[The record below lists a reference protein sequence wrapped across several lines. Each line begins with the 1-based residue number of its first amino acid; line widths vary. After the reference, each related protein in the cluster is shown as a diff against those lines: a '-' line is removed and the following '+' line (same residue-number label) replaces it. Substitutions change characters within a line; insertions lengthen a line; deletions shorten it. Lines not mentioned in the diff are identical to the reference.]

1 MEKLL
6 PICGIMVLILP
17 LLFKETYFGKLKV
30 YRIVT
35 QVIGIFMLL
44 VGVLFRLGTIE
55 SNNVLFIVLF
65 GAMLI
70 WNLALFLSK
79 IKNDHG
85 PVSVLMSTVCGILI
99 LLSVLLFISDRKEVA
114 SSILLLIGSLIV
126 VTI

>member
-1 MEKLL
+1 MFSSRV
-6 PICGIMVLILP
+6 P
-17 LLFKETYFGKLKV
+17 
-30 YRIVT
+30 RI
-35 QVIGIFMLL
+35 QV
-44 VGVLFRLGTIE
+44 
-55 SNNVLFIVLF
+55 IVLF

-70 WNLALFLSK
+70 WDLALFLSK

-85 PVSVLMSTVCGILI
+85 SVSVLMSTVCGILI